1 MATKKSNTKEVKKEN
16 RIINFFKGA
25 KSELKKVSWPTKKE
39 LRNYTVIVIVVVAII
54 TILIWGLDF
63 VFKGLLGIFVQ
74 VEGGRAKP
82 NYYEAKI

>member
-1 MATKKSNTKEVKKEN
+1 MATKKSNTKEAKKEN
-16 RIINFFKGA
+16 GIIGFFKGA

-63 VFKGLLGIFVQ
+63 VFKGLLGIFV
-74 VEGGRAKP
+74 
-82 NYYEAKI
+82 

>member
-39 LRNYTVIVIVVVAII
+39 LRNYTAIVIVVVAII
-54 TILIWGLDF
+54 TVLIWGLDF
-63 VFKGLLGIFVQ
+63 LFKGLLGIFV
-74 VEGGRAKP
+74 
-82 NYYEAKI
+82 